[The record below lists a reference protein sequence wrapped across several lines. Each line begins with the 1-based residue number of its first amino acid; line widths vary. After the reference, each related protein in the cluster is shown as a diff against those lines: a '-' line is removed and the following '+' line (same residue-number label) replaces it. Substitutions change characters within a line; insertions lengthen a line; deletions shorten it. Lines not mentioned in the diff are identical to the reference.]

1 VVQPLITE
9 KPQICVPEDIIL
21 NGIRKEQS
29 LMISLLYVDDE
40 PALLDVCR
48 LFLEQEGD
56 ISVVTVSSVG
66 EALTRMV
73 SEKFDAIISDYQMPE
88 IDGITFLRSVRAQYP
103 EIPFILFTGRGR
115 EEVVIEAINS
125 GADSYVQKGGDPRAQ
140 FKELSHLIRQI
151 VRQRKAENELR
162 LMKFSVD
169 HASEGIIW
177 MRENGEIAYYNDAI
191 CSMLGYT
198 LQEFTRLSV
207 MDIIRPGFT
216 AASFA
221 AGWTRV
227 SARISATIE
236 EILKKKDGT
245 LLPVEV
251 VLNYNE
257 LGSESLVFAFIRDI
271 SERRHSE
278 QELKEAFR
286 QLMIT
291 EEGLRQQFEELKK
304 SDYAIREIQQRYQM
318 LSEETEDWIWE
329 STPDGRFTG
338 SSAQVQDILGYT
350 QKEMAGRTFADFMA
364 PEDVARSGSAFTV
377 ILTKKEA
384 FQALTLHEVRRD
396 GQKVTIEVTGSPVFS
411 RDGIFSGFYG
421 FARVVPSENLP
432 VDAYPSCVPGY
443 RSVLDQAGDAIFV
456 VDVQTG
462 MLLDANQKAL
472 LLVNRTLPEIQ
483 AMPASALRPISEN
496 RQDADPFRH
505 QSPENSAVFED
516 VVVDRDGNSIPV
528 IVSTKMLQLGDRQIR
543 IGIYHDISDLLAIQN
558 TLQEKTW
565 ELDRFFTTGPD
576 LLCIIDTDG
585 RLLRLNPAGEA
596 LLGCP
601 AHDRQV
607 QSLFD
612 VLHPDDCAATLT
624 HLQHMKRGG
633 NAVTFVNRVKR
644 PDGFCLWLEWRAFM
658 SGKKRIY
665 AVARDITEQRKVEHA
680 LAEANRTLNLLSD
693 LTRHDIRNKL
703 TVLTGYLDL
712 FRKCPAEPY
721 FSMYTERINE
731 MVAAITVQVEF
742 TRVYQNLGT
751 IAPGWYNVDRLFS
764 RVCSQMNVTPC
775 AVYSEPD
782 GWEIFTDP
790 LVERVFSSLIDNA
803 IRHATTLTEIRRCA
817 YETPEGLVI
826 TVEDNGVGIAHEHK
840 ERIFRKESGKSTG
853 YSHSLFL
860 AREILAITGLTIR
873 ETGRAGKG
881 ACFEILVPKGTYR
894 VSKPAPDEHN
904 EPVPSPHFISP
915 PHHNHTV

>member
-1 VVQPLITE
+1 M
-9 KPQICVPEDIIL
+9 PEDIIL

-40 PALLDVCR
+40 PALLDLCR

-88 IDGITFLRSVRAQYP
+88 IDGITFLRSVRSQYP

-125 GADSYVQKGGDPRAQ
+125 GADSYVQKGGDPRSQ

-151 VRQRKAENELR
+151 VRRRKAENELR

-177 MRENGEIAYYNDAI
+177 MRENGEISYYNDAI
-191 CSMLGYT
+191 CTMLGYT
-198 LQEFTRLSV
+198 LQEFSRLSV
-207 MDIIRPGFT
+207 MDIIRPGFST
-216 AASFA
+216 ASFTS
-221 AGWTRV
+221 GWARL
-227 SARISATIE
+227 SARTSATIE
-236 EILKKKDGT
+236 EILIKKDGT
-245 LLPVEV
+245 FLPVEL

-271 SERRHSE
+271 SERRHAE

-291 EEGLRQQFEELKK
+291 EDGLRQQFEELKK

-329 STPDGRFTG
+329 SNPDGHFTG

-350 QKEMAGRTFADFMA
+350 PKEMAGKTFADFLVPGDA
-364 PEDVARSGSAFTV
+364 VRAGSALAGV
-377 ILTKKEA
+377 LSKKEA
-384 FQALTLHEVRRD
+384 FHALALREVHRD
-396 GQKVTIEVTGSPVFS
+396 GSDVTIEITGTPVFS

-421 FARVVPSENLP
+421 FAREVPCENTPL
-432 VDAYPSCVPGY
+432 AAHPSRVPGY

-472 LLVNRTLPEIQ
+472 LLVNRTLSEIQ
-483 AMPASALRPISEN
+483 VMHASALHPTGEDG
-496 RQDADPFRH
+496 QDADLSRH
-505 QSPENSAVFED
+505 QILEDSAVFED
-516 VVVDRDGNSIPV
+516 VIVDRDGNCIPV
-528 IVSTKMLQLGDRQIR
+528 IVSTKMIQLGDHQIQ
-543 IGIYHDISDLLAIQN
+543 IGIYHDISDLRAIQN
-558 TLQEKTW
+558 ALREKTG

-576 LLCIIDTDG
+576 LLCIIDAEG
-585 RLLRLNPAGEA
+585 RFLRLNPAGES

-607 QSLFD
+607 QSLFE
-612 VLHPDDCAATLT
+612 VVHPDDCAATRIL
-624 HLQHMKRGG
+624 LQHIKRGG
-633 NAVTFVNRVKR
+633 KAVPFVNRVQH
-644 PDGFCLWLEWRAFM
+644 PDGFCRWLEWRMFM

-665 AVARDITEQRKVEHA
+665 AVARDISEQKTVEQA

-731 MVAAITVQVEF
+731 IVAAIAAQVEF

-751 IAPGWYNVDRLFS
+751 MAPGWYNVDRLFS
-764 RVCSQMNVTPC
+764 RVCTQLNVTSC
-775 AVYSEPD
+775 TVYSSPD

-790 LVERVFSSLIDNA
+790 FVERVFYLLVDNA
-803 IRHATTLTEIRRCA
+803 IRYATTLTEIRRSA
-817 YETPEGLVI
+817 YETPDGLVI
-826 TVEDNGVGIAHEHK
+826 TVEDNGVGIAQEYK
-840 ERIFRKESGKSTG
+840 ERIFEKEFGRSTG
-853 YSHSLFL
+853 HSHSLFL
-860 AREILAITGLTIR
+860 AREILSITGLTIR

-881 ACFEILVPKGTYR
+881 ARFEILVPKGTYR
-894 VSKPAPDEHN
+894 AAVPAPE
-904 EPVPSPHFISP
+904 EPSELVPSPHFIST
-915 PHHNHTV
+915 PHHNHTS